1 MSLNRLSGFVC
12 TMFIGL
18 ICMSLLG
25 VSATVAAPQ
34 GHFVMPIQGDPVM
47 NPVIQPSL
55 PSILVNKP
63 IFPGLVRPREGDGSP
78 EPDLAVSWTVSADE
92 KSWTFK
98 LREGVTWHD
107 GKPFTADDVVFTF
120 KAIADSKVRTRQRSF
135 YTDVDRVEK
144 VDDHTVRF
152 VLKKPLAPLLAYLG
166 YQTGIVPKHLLD
178 GVDMNKAVAFHKE
191 NPVGTGPFK
200 FKEFVPASHVTLEA
214 NPDYFRG
221 PPALAS
227 ITFKILPNQ
236 NAQIAQLRTGEVD
249 FVLIEPP
256 NLPLVQQN
264 SELQL
269 NVAPQFGHVYIAL
282 NNAHPLFTDP
292 VVRRAMS
299 HGIDKKSIVERVLQG
314 KGQLSTG
321 PIPAV
326 MGWPYDPEVPTYPY
340 DRKKAQS
347 LLAEAGWKVGSDGVL
362 QKDGQR
368 FAFTMVVDKRNPT
381 RVQIAT
387 IAQQFFKQLGMEV
400 KLQTLEWGDMIKN
413 YWRPHKYEAMT
424 FYQIYAPDPDL
435 FGFFHSQYVDKGRNL
450 ARYANPE
457 MDQLLAEARNVSD
470 TSVRKALYSKIQHML
485 AEDAAMIYLYYPQ
498 ELRAIRQ
505 SVSFFPNL
513 GIRNVLRHA
522 EKIRKQ

>member
-1 MSLNRLSGFVC
+1 MRLNSLRSKVKTVFL
-12 TMFIGL
+12 GL
-18 ICMSLLG
+18 MLVPLLG
-25 VSATVAAPQ
+25 GALLMAAPQ

-78 EPDLAVSWTVSADE
+78 EPDLAESWTVAPDE
-92 KSWTFK
+92 LSWTFK
-98 LREGVTWHD
+98 LRQGVTWHD
-107 GKPFTADDVVFTF
+107 GQPFTADDVVFTF
-120 KAIADSKVRTRQRSF
+120 QAIADPKLRTRQRSF

-144 VDDHTVRF
+144 VDAHTVRF

-178 GVDMNKAVAFHKE
+178 GVDMNKAAAFHKE

-200 FKEFVPASHVTLEA
+200 FKEFVPASHVTLVA

-221 PPALAS
+221 PPALDA

-236 NAQIAQLRTGEVD
+236 NAQIAQLRTGEID

-256 NLPLVQQN
+256 NLPLVQEN
-264 SELQL
+264 AALKL
-269 NVAPQFGHVYIAL
+269 NEAPQFGHVYIAL
-282 NNAHPLFTDP
+282 NNAHPLFSDP

-299 HGIDKKSIVERVLQG
+299 HGLDKKSIVERVLQG

-340 DRKKAQS
+340 DREKAQA
-347 LLAEAGWKVGSDGVL
+347 LLAEAGWQAGSDGVL
-362 QKDGQR
+362 QKDDQR

-387 IAQQFFKQLGMEV
+387 IAQQFFKQLGMDV

-450 ARYANPE
+450 SRYANPE
-457 MDQLLAEARNVSD
+457 MGQLLAEARNVSD
-470 TSVRKALYSKIQHML
+470 TAARKALYSKIQRIL
-485 AEDAAMIYLYYPQ
+485 AEEAAMIYLYYPQ
-498 ELRAIRQ
+498 ELWAIRQ
-505 SVSFFPNL
+505 EVGYFPNL

-522 EKIRKQ
+522 EKIKK